1 MTRLCFAPYDEL
13 TMPSELRKA
22 HQQNDKA
29 VMQDYGFDIRTTTES
44 SCVAE
49 LMKMYQEL
57 TEKENARG
65 RK

>member
-1 MTRLCFAPYDEL
+1 
-13 TMPSELRKA
+13 MPSELRKA

-29 VMQDYGFDIRTTTES
+29 VMQAYGFDIRTTTES